1 MKHIIIK
8 SIRMVNFQAFKD
20 KTIEFNDSENTI
32 RGQNATGKTTVIRA
46 FNWLL
51 FNKDQFGQTD
61 FSIKPLQKTGEPIH
75 NVDSEVTAELI
86 SGDEE
91 ITLKK
96 VYHEKWVKPR
106 GQADA
111 VFSGHESLYYFN
123 GVPVTM
129 REYNSKVES
138 ICPEQ
143 LFRLLTNPLYFPS
156 LPWQEQRKLLF
167 EICGN
172 ISDEEIAAQQKAWT
186 DLLNTINGHKTMDEY
201 KREIASEKRKIKE
214 DLEKIPARIDEV
226 QKSIPEIEED
236 WTAIEK
242 AINDRSEEIKT
253 IDREIS
259 DLSTRVEGDNEKY
272 LSNLRLL
279 NTKRGELQRLEF
291 DIQFKAGQRYVELNG
306 LLTFN
311 VEKLKSLKAEQE
323 RLTRSSQN
331 LEQEKQQYLN
341 ERGILLKEWQEIS
354 KQKEVFFMEE
364 EFVCP
369 TCKRA
374 LEAEDIETKKANLTA
389 AWNTDKAK
397 RLEKNVTKGK
407 EVAAFI
413 QQTTEKITGINQKLV
428 ELSNNINA
436 TEEKIRADDE
446 ELVKAREQKD
456 NWQLLAKD
464 NKDYIELNHVINLL
478 SKSLGAGPVKADIS
492 KQTERK
498 EAIQKELTD
507 LIQRLNQKEF
517 TDRAK
522 KRIAELK
529 KGQKDLAQKLA
540 DRELVEHNIQGFIK
554 AKIEAIEGKVNSM
567 FSYVSWRMFKQLVN
581 GESEET
587 CEAMINGVPFS
598 DANSGAK
605 IHAGFDIIKVLSK
618 HYGMTA
624 PCFVDN
630 SESLSEFP
638 KTESQTIK
646 LYVTEDE
653 TLIIN

>member
-1 MKHIIIK
+1 
-8 SIRMVNFQAFKD
+8 MVNFQAFKD

-32 RGQNATGKTTVIRA
+32 QGQNATGKSTIIRA

-61 FSIKPLQKTGEPIH
+61 FSIKPLTKTGEPEH
-75 NVDSEVTAELI
+75 NLDSEVTAELI

-91 ITLKK
+91 IILRK

-106 GQADA
+106 GQSEV
-111 VFSGHESLYYFN
+111 VFSGHEALYFFN

-143 LFRLLTNPLYFPS
+143 LFKLLTNPLYFPS

-172 ISDEEIAAQQKAWT
+172 VSDEEIASQHKAWI
-186 DLLNTINGHKTMDEY
+186 DLLNTINGHKTFDEY
-201 KREIASEKRKIKE
+201 KREIASEKRKIKDE
-214 DLEKIPARIDEV
+214 LEKIPARIDEA
-226 QKSIPEIEED
+226 QRALPQEED
-236 WTAIEK
+236 WQNLNNVIASLRDQIQSIDK
-242 AINDRSEEIKT
+242 EIT
-253 IDREIS
+253 
-259 DLSTRVEGDNEKY
+259 DLSSGLEKENEKC
-272 LSNLRLL
+272 LHNQNLL
-279 NTKRGELQRLEF
+279 NTKKRELQQLEY
-291 DIQFKAGQRYVELNG
+291 DLQMDSRRRYVELNG
-306 LLTFN
+306 VRTLN
-311 VEKLKSLKAEQE
+311 IEKLKSLKEEKE
-323 RLTRSSQN
+323 RVERSARN
-331 LEQEKQQYLN
+331 LEQDKQQLLN
-341 ERGILLKEWQEIS
+341 EREELLKEWHDLN
-354 KQKEVFFMEE
+354 KQKEVFFLED

-369 TCKRA
+369 TCKRP
-374 LEAEDIETKKANLTA
+374 LDDTDIEAKKADLTA
-389 AWNTDKAK
+389 KWNEGRAK
-397 RLEKNVTKGK
+397 KLDKNVNKGK
-407 EVAAFI
+407 EVAVLVQQII
-413 QQTTEKITGINQKLV
+413 QTITTSNQTLTDISNGIIVLEDKIKTGEEELAKAWKQSENWKQLTTENEQHKTLTHAISQLT
-428 ELSNNINA
+428 LSIG
-436 TEEKIRADDE
+436 EPKK
-446 ELVKAREQKD
+446 V
-456 NWQLLAKD
+456 
-464 NKDYIELNHVINLL
+464 
-478 SKSLGAGPVKADIS
+478 DIS
-492 KQTERK
+492 EQTAKK
-498 EAIQKELTD
+498 ESIQGKLEDCL
-507 LIQRLNQKEF
+507 QRLNNKTFIDQGN
-517 TDRAK
+517 

-529 KGQKDLAQKLA
+529 KGQKDLSQKLA
-540 DRELVEHNIQGFIK
+540 DLEKIEYNIQGFIK
-554 AKIEAIEGKVNSM
+554 AKIGAIEGKVNGM

>member
-1 MKHIIIK
+1 VVFFQSRHCFFTLFFCLSFLPLFAINIGAI
-8 SIRMVNFQAFKD
+8 NFQGISG
-20 KTIEFNDSENTI
+20 IEETELIKASGLQK
-32 RGQNATGKTTVIRA
+32 GQEYNPELVSNATSNLYKYLQNKGRYFVWISSPELIPDETGTVS
-46 FNWLL
+46 LL
-51 FNKDQFGQTD
+51 FSIQEKAPSDEVKIRFQGMQYFSEAKLFQLLLLSQEKNYRLDQLSRIMQQT
-61 FSIKPLQKTGEPIH
+61 L
-75 NVDSEVTAELI
+75 
-86 SGDEE
+86 
-91 ITLKK
+91 
-96 VYHEKWVKPR
+96 
-106 GQADA
+106 
-111 VFSGHESLYYFN
+111 SLYNNRGYLFA
-123 GVPVTM
+123 
-129 REYNSKVES
+129 KVELDS
-138 ICPEQ
+138 LVLEEA
-143 LFRLLTNPLYFPS
+143 LTAH
-156 LPWQEQRKLLF
+156 
-167 EICGN
+167 IG
-172 ISDEEIAAQQKAWT
+172 
-186 DLLNTINGHKTMDEY
+186 
-201 KREIASEKRKIKE
+201 
-214 DLEKIPARIDEV
+214 IDEV